1 MPFVKLKL
9 ALNDQII
16 KVSFYIQIECSPRSK
31 ERVVQNSFNKLETI
45 HLQIS
50 LSNHWLL
57 YIYIN

>member
-50 LSNHWLL
+50 LSNH
-57 YIYIN
+57 